1 MATWKS
7 EALAVESLGAA
18 VRLGLRSTV
27 SWTGSWAEIG
37 AGVVQSLMRTASG

>member
-1 MATWKS
+1 MAAWKS

-27 SWTGSWAEIG
+27 SWAEIG